1 MLATRQR
8 KRSVFQLIIML
19 SVLVTTLSL
28 GLISIIFY
36 QNTIVPIKE
45 KVFKDQ
51 SIILQKELQL
61 RLIAKEDSVVSMVA
75 SLARDARII
84 EGLSATPVQRDPLM
98 AAIASIRTDYANISQ
113 YKNIRAQVIGPDQ
126 VILTRSW
133 DINFQG
139 EKAPHPLVKTVMNT
153 LQASASFG
161 VGNAGVGV
169 IGFAP
174 VLQAQK
180 LLGLVSITQNIGS
193 VIKGLKEIGI
203 DWVMLVYT
211 PNLVARTNGKLP
223 AAYKDH
229 PIVSDDLMLAHPTLF
244 DADAI
249 DFVKANALWGD
260 AQSSE
265 FFQLVDGNLVFSF
278 PVLDESNKVIGRHIL
293 SQNADALLARISET
307 EKHFVT
313 VTAMV
318 MFVLLLVVLLI
329 LAVIKSAVIRPLNAV
344 TDTIIRILK
353 TGQFDQPIIVSSE
366 DELGQMMRE
375 FNSLLKQLS
384 VAISEAN
391 DAVSAAASEDFSRKM
406 QGRFE
411 GDLGR
416 LQQGINAAIDRLNL
430 THEQLT
436 QATKA
441 KSQFLA
447 NMSHEIRTPING
459 IVGMLT
465 LLQGS
470 SLTQDQLEHLRLAQS
485 SVDLLLGVINDILDV
500 SKIEAGKMTI
510 EHAPYDLLEM
520 LANHNSVFAQVAIN
534 KGITL
539 HVERAPS
546 LSRFVMGDVLRVRQV
561 ITNLMSNAIKFTEQ
575 GSVALSVSIKNNLIR
590 FSITDTGIGMS
601 PSVLANLFQSFSQA
615 DASTSRKFGG
625 TGLGLTISKDLV
637 VLMGGN
643 IGVESELGKGSCFWF
658 VLPYEPVA
666 APEIKE
672 VSNEIPSFKGKQV
685 LLVED
690 NLINQKVA
698 TKLLERFDIYPVVA
712 QNGQEAIHVLEN
724 NIFDLVLMDCQMP
737 IMDGYAATRLLRQQD
752 FKTPIVAMTANASA
766 EDRAACIAC
775 GMNDFI
781 AKPYQM
787 QILSEVL
794 QRWLKDY

>member
-1 MLATRQR
+1 MFVARQR

-28 GLISIIFY
+28 GLISIIFDH
-36 QNTIVPIKE
+36 NTILPIKE

-51 SIILQKELQL
+51 SVILKKELQL
-61 RLIAKEDSVVSMVA
+61 RLVAKEDSVTSMAA

-84 EGLSATPVQRDPLM
+84 DGLSATPPQRELLIS
-98 AAIASIRTDYANISQ
+98 AISTIRDDYANISP
-113 YKNIRAQVIGPDQ
+113 YKNIRAQVIGADQ
-126 VILTRSW
+126 IILARSW
-133 DINFQG
+133 DLNFQG
-139 EKAPHPLVKTVMNT
+139 EKAPHPLVKSVLEN
-153 LQASASFG
+153 LQAAASFG

-174 VLQAQK
+174 VLQDK
-180 LLGLVSITQNIGS
+180 NLLGMVSITQNIGS

-211 PNLVARTNGKLP
+211 PNLVSRTNGKLP
-223 AAYKDH
+223 SSYKEH
-229 PIVSDDLMLAHPTLF
+229 PIISDDLILANPTLF
-244 DADAI
+244 NSDAV
-249 DFVKANALWGD
+249 DFVKQNALWGD
-260 AQSSE
+260 AQAAE
-265 FFQLVDGNLVFSF
+265 FFQLVDGRFVFSF
-278 PVLDESNKVIGRHIL
+278 PVFDESNKVIGRHVL
-293 SQNADALLARISET
+293 SQNADALLANIAET
-307 EKHFVT
+307 EKHFIT

-329 LAVIKSAVIRPLNAV
+329 LAVIKTTVIRPLDTV
-344 TDTIIRILK
+344 TETITRILK
-353 TGQFDQPIIVSSE
+353 TGQFDQAFIVSSE

-375 FNSLLKQLS
+375 FNALLKQLS
-384 VAISEAN
+384 KAILEAN
-391 DAVSAAASEDFSRKM
+391 VSVSAAASADFSRKM

-465 LLQGS
+465 LLQDS
-470 SLTQDQLEHLRLAQS
+470 SLTAEQLEYLRLAQS
-485 SVDLLLGVINDILDV
+485 SVELLLGVINDILDV

-510 EHAPYDLLEM
+510 EHIPYDLSEVLE
-520 LANHNSVFAQVAIN
+520 NHQSVFTQIAIN
-534 KGITL
+534 KGIAIQF
-539 HVERAPS
+539 EQAPE
-546 LSRFVMGDVLRVRQV
+546 LSRFVMGDVLRIRQV
-561 ITNLMSNAIKFTEQ
+561 ITNLMSNAIKFTER
-575 GSVALSVSIKNNLIR
+575 GSVTLSVSIKNDLLR
-590 FSITDTGIGMS
+590 FAISDTGIGMS

-615 DASTSRKFGG
+615 DASTSRRFGG
-625 TGLGLTISKDLV
+625 TGLGLTISKELV
-637 VLMGGN
+637 LLMGGN

-666 APEIKE
+666 TPKVKE
-672 VSNEIPSFKGKQV
+672 VSSDLPSFKGKQV

-690 NLINQKVA
+690 NAINQKVA

-712 QNGQEAIHVLEN
+712 QNGQEAIHILEETH
-724 NIFDLVLMDCQMP
+724 FDLVLMDCQMP
-737 IMDGYAATRLLRQQD
+737 IMDGYTATRLLRQQE
-752 FKTPIVAMTANASA
+752 FKAPIVAMTANASA
-766 EDRAACIAC
+766 DDRAECIAC

-787 QILSEVL
+787 HALSDVL